1 MLDTLWHLS
10 VESLAMIVC
19 KFGGSSVA
27 DASQIKKVKAILE
40 SDPER
45 AIAVVSAPGK
55 RDKEDV
61 KITDLLYK
69 CNSMA
74 KEGFTCKPVFD
85 IIAKRYIAIAE
96 ELGLKADALRAKLY
110 EVRQSIDNGAGADY
124 AASRGEYLSA
134 YLISQ
139 VVGWEFLDTADVI
152 VINNDN
158 TVNPATYDNLANRLY
173 PGRKYVVPGFYG
185 RGENGTIKTFTR
197 GGSDITG
204 SILARAAKA
213 DLYEN
218 WTDVS
223 GVLRAD
229 PRVVEYATSISEL
242 SYEACRELSDVG
254 ASVFHEEAIAPV
266 YEVGIP
272 INVKN
277 TNRPEDAGTLIVPSP
292 EKKELS
298 GVSVRGG
305 LTLVKLHKLLLFKKT
320 GIRHALFTLLHVYGI
335 RPSFSLFGI
344 DSIVFLFDSAQATD
358 ETVKAMCDRFTKEF
372 SLDAISSERGHAIL
386 GVGGSDI
393 KGSAAVKAADALDDA
408 GVAITFINYG
418 ASDAS
423 FLIGIKEED
432 SKKALKAVYDKLFK

>member
-1 MLDTLWHLS
+1 
-10 VESLAMIVC
+10 MIVC

-45 AIAVVSAPGK
+45 KIAVVSAPGK
-55 RDKEDV
+55 RNKEDV

-85 IIAKRYIAIAE
+85 VISKRYIGIAE
-96 ELGLKADALRAKLY
+96 ELGLPADALKAKLY
-110 EVRQSIDNGAGADY
+110 EVRQSIDNGAGPDY

-134 YLISQ
+134 YLISR
-139 VVGWEFLDTADVI
+139 VMGWEFLDTAEVI

-158 TVNPATYDNLANRLY
+158 TVNPVTYDNLRRRLY
-173 PGRKYVVPGFYG
+173 PGKRYVVPGFYG

-204 SILARAAKA
+204 SILACATKA

-229 PRVVEYATSISEL
+229 PRVVEYAETIPEI
-242 SYEACRELSDVG
+242 SYEACRELADVG

-277 TNRPEDAGTLIVPSP
+277 TNRPEDKGTLILPDPSD
-292 EKKELS
+292 KGLS
-298 GVSVRGG
+298 GVSVRCG
-305 LTLVKLHKLLLFKKT
+305 LTKVKLHKLLLFKKT

-344 DSIVFLFDSAQATD
+344 DSIVFLFDSSQANEAT
-358 ETVKAMCDRFTKEF
+358 TKAMCDRFTKEF
-372 SLDAISSERGHAIL
+372 SLDSISAEYGQAIL

-393 KGSAAVKAADALDDA
+393 PGSAAVKAAEALDEN
-408 GVAITFINYG
+408 GIGITFINYG

-423 FLIGIKEED
+423 LLIGIKEED

>member
-1 MLDTLWHLS
+1 
-10 VESLAMIVC
+10 MIVC

-45 AIAVVSAPGK
+45 TLAVVSAPGK
-55 RDKEDV
+55 RNKEDV

-85 IIAKRYIAIAE
+85 EIAKRYIAIAE
-96 ELGLKADALRAKLY
+96 ELGLGADSLKAKLY
-110 EVRQSIDNGAGADY
+110 EVRSSIDSGAGADY

-139 VVGWEFLDTADVI
+139 YMGWSFIDAADVI

-158 TVNPATYDNLANRLY
+158 TVNPATYSKLAARLY
-173 PGRKYVVPGFYG
+173 PGKKYVLPGFYG

-204 SILARAAKA
+204 SIVAQAAKA
-213 DLYEN
+213 SLYEN

-223 GVLRAD
+223 GMLRAD
-229 PRVVEYATSISEL
+229 PRVVDYAVSIPEL

-266 YEVGIP
+266 YEARIP

-277 TNRPEDAGTLIVPSP
+277 TNRPEDPGTMIVPDPSR
-292 EKKELS
+292 KELS

-305 LTLVKLHKLLLFKKT
+305 LTKVKLHKLLLFKKT

-344 DSIVFLFDSAQATD
+344 DSIVFLFDSSQAD
-358 ETVKAMCDRFTKEF
+358 ESVTKAMCERFTREF
-372 SLDAISSERGHAIL
+372 SLDSISADYHQAIL
-386 GVGGSDI
+386 GVGGSAI
-393 KGSAAVKAADALDDA
+393 PGTAAVKAAAALDEA
-408 GVAITFINYG
+408 GVDISFINYG

-423 FLIGIKEED
+423 LLIGIKEED